1 MTFAESPQNENPYQ
15 APRKQSPH
23 DGRMLGALRDG
34 SSARLVARGLLYRKI
49 SITAPV
55 EATLE
60 FHGRSYCWDTVRVN
74 GNVVAWKIS
83 WWRIN
88 PELEFQ
94 LPVGDQMVPGRVSL
108 RLWPWLAFRK
118 FRVEIADRV
127 VYEEPMGESH
137 QGS

>member
-1 MTFAESPQNENPYQ
+1 MTFAESPQNDNPYQ

-23 DGRMLGALRDG
+23 DGRMLGGLREG
-34 SSARLVARGLLYRKI
+34 SSAKLVARGLLYRKI

-127 VYEEPMGESH
+127 VYEEPTG
-137 QGS
+137 GSQPGS